1 MQPQNMQAE
10 KKIEM
15 LRHTMDR
22 YDHYYD
28 SVNNKGNLFLT
39 LNTFLLGGI
48 ITGYYSVKSD
58 ISEQFDVLF
67 FVWLALILCILSIAY
82 TLWSIIPY
90 LSHQADSVSGSTINF
105 NNVAN
110 ISTNSFQTLF
120 NGLTEDR
127 CIEDYTHQVHLLAIG
142 LLKKFTRL
150 RIATYLLAGCFLC
163 IVVIGFK
170 ILK

>member
-67 FVWLALILCILSIAY
+67 LY
-82 TLWSIIPY
+82 
-90 LSHQADSVSGSTINF
+90 
-105 NNVAN
+105 
-110 ISTNSFQTLF
+110 
-120 NGLTEDR
+120 GLP
-127 CIEDYTHQVHLLAIG
+127 
-142 LLKKFTRL
+142 
-150 RIATYLLAGCFLC
+150 
-163 IVVIGFK
+163 
-170 ILK
+170 